1 MTGKVPKQN
10 RINKKSDPYFRS
22 YLIYLPSETL
32 YFEITPHLTTRVIT
46 IPRTGRGRCNRGVGD
61 MSPPTLKSR
70 GPPMYWSP
78 PVTTTFMLIGW
89 SPPLHTHHRSN
100 APTYRGGHLIP
111 LLFNICLHNFY
122 NTVNEAIVQYV

>member
-46 IPRTGRGRCNRGVGD
+46 IPRTGRGRVNRGVGD

-89 SPPLHTHHRSN
+89 SPPYIHTIV
-100 APTYRGGHLIP
+100 PMP
-111 LLFNICLHNFY
+111 LLTGVVISYHCYLTY
-122 NTVNEAIVQYV
+122 AYITSTTRSMRL